1 MKFSYKAVTTDG
13 KIVRGVLE
21 AKDKGEAVIYLRNR
35 NLLPINI
42 GKAKDSDILNLLPFI
57 NKARSFDLVFFT
69 RQLSSMISS
78 GLTLVQSLNVLK
90 EQSTNPYMT
99 GVVTNIIT
107 DIEGGLPFSKSIE
120 KYPDI
125 FSQVYVSLIKAAEV
139 SGLFDKV
146 LLRLADNLEKQQKLK
161 QSIRSALL
169 YPAIVIIGMIV
180 VAFIMTLFVV
190 PQFTA
195 LYKSLNVAL
204 PLPTVIVIAISH
216 FMIAFWPL
224 IIGLTVLVIY
234 LFRRWHKTPSGKLFV
249 DTTVLKLPVFG
260 KLISESIL
268 TEFTRTLGVLVGSGT
283 LIVESL
289 NQTAQSAGNVLY
301 KNAILGVAQR
311 VEKGLS
317 MGDSLSSYPLFPPIL
332 IQMAKIGEQTG
343 KLDESLLRVSDYF
356 EREVDQMIKTL
367 TTLMEPFIIV
377 VLGIGVAFL
386 IISVIT
392 PIYSLIGAIQ

>member
-35 NLLPINI
+35 
-42 GKAKDSDILNLLPFI
+42 NLLPFI

-224 IIGLTVLVIY
+224 IIG
-234 LFRRWHKTPSGKLFV
+234 
-249 DTTVLKLPVFG
+249 
-260 KLISESIL
+260 
-268 TEFTRTLGVLVGSGT
+268 
-283 LIVESL
+283 
-289 NQTAQSAGNVLY
+289 
-301 KNAILGVAQR
+301 
-311 VEKGLS
+311 
-317 MGDSLSSYPLFPPIL
+317 
-332 IQMAKIGEQTG
+332 
-343 KLDESLLRVSDYF
+343 
-356 EREVDQMIKTL
+356 
-367 TTLMEPFIIV
+367 
-377 VLGIGVAFL
+377 
-386 IISVIT
+386 
-392 PIYSLIGAIQ
+392 